1 MKKALSRFEVFQIF
15 IKLHVVV
22 CLLLHAWCESDRKVQ
37 TYIWVEVE
45 ALRECSLASCT
56 QSRPTCWRQ
65 GGQPA
70 RQPNQLNKQ
79 TEKPNQLD
87 K

>member
-1 MKKALSRFEVFQIF
+1 MKKALSRFEVFEIY

-22 CLLLHAWCESDRKVQ
+22 CLLLHAWRESDLKVQ

-65 GGQPA
+65 GGQA
-70 RQPNQLNKQ
+70 NQLNRQ
-79 TEKPNQLD
+79 TDNPTS
-87 K
+87 